1 VIGDKRQ
8 RELME
13 DELRNFPQD
22 LQNGENL
29 SESEEFK
36 HEHPQKRQGTT
47 GVQSLD
53 IVPLQTTK
61 VGHVIV
67 VSHTDAGAI
76 EKLKE
81 IEGSLLPQ
89 SALSL
94 ELQSV
99 CMMFPQESVVN
110 FLRDGN
116 HPVIVSLLPSV
127 LARAGQLST
136 Q

>member
-1 VIGDKRQ
+1 MIGDKRR

-22 LQNGENL
+22 L
-29 SESEEFK
+29 SESEESK
-36 HEHPQKRQGTT
+36 HEHPQKRQETT
-47 GVQSLD
+47 RVQSFD
-53 IVPLQTTK
+53 TVPLQTTI

-67 VSHTDAGAI
+67 VSYTDAGAI

-81 IEGSLLPQ
+81 IERSLLPQ

-136 Q
+136 